1 MIQTIKL
8 SKLRLSPINVRRLPE
23 EKLQIPQ
30 MAADIEA
37 RGVLQNLLVTPAKK
51 PRGAFEVFDGGRRLR
66 ALQRLAD
73 AGTIKA
79 DDYDVPVMVLQADEA
94 TLSETSTATN
104 FQQLKMTPAEECRA
118 FQHFIGTSGDIDAV
132 AKRFGVT
139 RRFVEGRLR
148 LASLAE
154 PIFEALSAG
163 EITLDVAKAYASTEN
178 QEKQLLVWNSYQNNH
193 VNADTIRR
201 VIANETL
208 KANDPIAI
216 LVGEAR
222 YIEAGGKVDG
232 DLFTDGND
240 RWINPEIAHRLAG
253 EIMEAEAKRIGEEM
267 GLAWIRPIASNYAHN
282 AAHGLYRAILQP
294 PALTDEQAARLHEIE
309 QRRSELEAEMQD
321 ESVSEEDFKL
331 LDQEDDRL
339 IAEAEVIENRAPALP
354 EQLKAHVGAFLLLTP
369 QGEMR
374 LDTQY
379 YSEQQILIDEPTGG
393 DSEDGGDGESGEC
406 GDRSAT
412 RFRIG
417 GSEPLEP
424 KYKPEAVAPG
434 GKSLSARLYDEL
446 AMQRR
451 DILASCLLAQPAL
464 ALDYALFTM
473 IDSRS
478 HPSSPSSDNSVK
490 YGTTVSASRPQDPA
504 ISDVPVSRAR
514 DYLAEAHEGLDAA
527 WTEYESEVDRFE
539 GFRALDDDSKANW
552 LAYIVATSL
561 QAKHGMRNEQIPLQN
576 RLASI
581 LDIDV
586 ASWWRPTSENFFDR
600 VNKGS
605 ILSLLDEVGGPALS
619 GRHASLKKTEIS
631 ASCQKLFAG
640 DTIVEPETKEAALAW
655 VPNAMRFLD
664 GQPEETIVD
673 VEDNGLDEAN
683 EQAIAQDGI
692 DQDGS
697 PEGEAV
703 TEAGSDIPEAD
714 DMALE
719 PVAV

>member
-1 MIQTIKL
+1 MIQTMKL

-51 PRGAFEVFDGGRRLR
+51 PRGTFEVFDGGRRLR
-66 ALQRLAD
+66 ALQRLAE

-79 DDYDVPVMVLQADEA
+79 DEYDVPVMVLQADEA

-118 FQHFIGTSGDIDAV
+118 FQHFIGTTGDIDAV

-154 PIFEALSAG
+154 PIFEALSTG

-178 QEKQLLVWNSYQNNH
+178 QEKQLLVWNSYQNSY
-193 VNADTIRR
+193 VTADTIRR

-216 LVGEAR
+216 LVGEER
-222 YIEAGGKVDG
+222 YREAGGKVDG

-240 RWINPEIAHRLAG
+240 RWVNPEVAHRLAG
-253 EIMEAEAKRIGEEM
+253 EIMEAEAKRIGEET

-294 PALTDEQAARLHEIE
+294 PALTEEQAARLVEIE
-309 QRRSELEAEMQD
+309 ERRSELEMEMQD

-339 IAEAEVIENRAPALP
+339 IAEAEAIENRAPVLP
-354 EQLKAHVGAFLLLTP
+354 DELRQHVGAFLLLTP

-379 YSEQQILIDEPTGG
+379 YSEQQILIDEPTG
-393 DSEDGGDGESGEC
+393 EDGGEGEDGERAAG
-406 GDRSAT
+406 G
-412 RFRIG
+412 FRVG
-417 GSEPLEP
+417 GTEPSEP
-424 KYKPEAVAPG
+424 KYRPEAVAPG
-434 GKSLSARLYDEL
+434 GKPLSARLYDEL

-464 ALDYALFTM
+464 ALDYALFAM
-473 IDSRS
+473 IDARTNSSSRYS
-478 HPSSPSSDNSVK
+478 YNSVK
-490 YGTTVSASRPQDPA
+490 YGTTIRASGPQDPTTG
-504 ISDVPVSRAR
+504 DMPTSRAR
-514 DYLAEAHEGLDAA
+514 DYLSEAHEGLEAA
-527 WTEYESEVDRFE
+527 WTEHQSEVDRFE
-539 GFRALDDDSKANW
+539 AFRALDDDSKANW
-552 LAYIVATSL
+552 LAYIVAMSL
-561 QAKHGMRNEQIPLQN
+561 EAKPGMSNEQIPLHN

-605 ILSLLDEVGGPALS
+605 ILSLLNDIGGPALTA
-619 GRHASLKKTEIS
+619 RHASLKKTEIS
-631 ASCQKLFAG
+631 ESCQKLFAG
-640 DTIVEPETKEAALAW
+640 DSIVEPEVKEAALAW

-664 GQPEETIVD
+664 VVAEETVETAETEDED
-673 VEDNGLDEAN
+673 VAAEGDVADAAEPSPDAPAVLAENEDVVQEPAN
-683 EQAIAQDGI
+683 A
-692 DQDGS
+692 
-697 PEGEAV
+697 
-703 TEAGSDIPEAD
+703 
-714 DMALE
+714 
-719 PVAV
+719 

>member
-23 EKLQIPQ
+23 DKLQIPQ

-51 PRGAFEVFDGGRRLR
+51 PRGTFEVFDGGRRLR
-66 ALQRLAD
+66 ALQRLVE
-73 AGTIKA
+73 AGTIDA
-79 DDYDVPVMVLQADEA
+79 DAYDVPVMVLQADEA

-118 FQHFIGTSGDIDAV
+118 FQHFIGTSGDLDGV

-163 EITLDVAKAYASTEN
+163 EITLDVAKAYASTES
-178 QEKQLLVWNSYQNNH
+178 QEKQLLVWNSYKNSY

-222 YIEAGGKVDG
+222 YVEAGGKIDG

-240 RWINPEIAHRLAG
+240 RWVNPEIAHRLAG
-253 EIMEAEAKRIGEEM
+253 EIMEDEAKRLGEET

-282 AAHGLYRAILQP
+282 AAHGLYRAILRQP
-294 PALTDEQAARLHEIE
+294 DLTEEQEARLVEIE
-309 QRRSELEAEMQD
+309 DRRSELETEMQN
-321 ESVSEEDFKL
+321 ESLSEEDFKL

-339 IAEAEVIENRAPALP
+339 ISEAESIENRAPVLP
-354 EQLKAHVGAFLLLTP
+354 DELKAHVGAFLLLTP
-369 QGEMR
+369 QGEMV

-379 YSEQQILIDEPTGG
+379 YSEQQILIEEPADDEDGEGDDGEHSSGGFRISGTKPSEPTY
-393 DSEDGGDGESGEC
+393 
-406 GDRSAT
+406 R
-412 RFRIG
+412 
-417 GSEPLEP
+417 
-424 KYKPEAVAPG
+424 PEAVAPG
-434 GKSLSARLYDEL
+434 GKPLSSRLYDEL
-446 AMQRR
+446 AIQRR
-451 DILASCLLAQPAL
+451 DILASCILAQPAL
-464 ALDYALFTM
+464 ALDYALFVMVDARTKTA
-473 IDSRS
+473 SRYTY
-478 HPSSPSSDNSVK
+478 NATK
-490 YGTTVSASRPQDPA
+490 YGTTIRASGPQDP
-504 ISDVPVSRAR
+504 SVGDMPTSRAR

-527 WTEYESEVDRFE
+527 WTEHESEVDRFE
-539 GFRALDDDSKANW
+539 AFRALDDDSKANW
-552 LAYIVATSL
+552 LAYIVAISL
-561 QAKHGMRNEQIPLQN
+561 EAKPGISNEQIPLHN

-605 ILSLLDEVGGPALS
+605 ILTLLDEVGGPALS

-640 DTIVEPETKEAALAW
+640 DTIVEPEIKEAALAW

-664 GQPEETIVD
+664 GQPGDDLGE
-673 VEDNGLDEAN
+673 NGDSYLDEAD
-683 EQAIAQDGI
+683 EQGRADDDV
-692 DQDGS
+692 DQDRTS
-697 PEGEAV
+697 ERDEPM
-703 TEAGSDIPEAD
+703 TEAGAD
-714 DMALE
+714 LAEVEDTVLE
-719 PVAV
+719 PTAA

>member
-23 EKLQIPQ
+23 ERLQIPQ
-30 MAADIEA
+30 MAADIQA

-51 PRGAFEVFDGGRRLR
+51 PRGTFEVFDGGRRLR

-118 FQHFIGTSGDIDAV
+118 FQHFIGTSGDLDAV

-154 PIFEALSAG
+154 PIFEALSTG

-178 QEKQLLVWNSYQNNH
+178 QEKQLLVWNNYQNSY

-222 YIEAGGKVDG
+222 YLGAGGKIDG

-240 RWINPEIAHRLAG
+240 RWVNPEIAHRLAG
-253 EIMEAEAKRIGEEM
+253 EIMEAEAKRVGAETS
-267 GLAWIRPIASNYAHN
+267 LAWIRPIASNYAHN
-282 AAHGLYRAILQP
+282 AAHGLYRAILRQP
-294 PALTDEQAARLHEIE
+294 DLTEEQVQRLAEIE
-309 QRRSELEAEMQD
+309 ERRSELEIEMQD
-321 ESVSEEDFKL
+321 ESVSEDDFKL

-339 IAEAEVIENRAPALP
+339 ISEAEAIENRAPVLP
-354 EQLKAHVGAFLLLTP
+354 EELKAHVGAFLLLTP
-369 QGEMR
+369 QGEMV

-379 YSEQQILIDEPTGG
+379 YSEQQVLIDEPA
-393 DSEDGGDGESGEC
+393 DDDQGGDGEDGARSSG
-406 GDRSAT
+406 G
-412 RFRIG
+412 FRIG
-417 GSEPLEP
+417 GAKPSEPT
-424 KYKPEAVAPG
+424 YRPETVAPG
-434 GKSLSARLYDEL
+434 GKPLSSRLYDEL

-451 DILASCLLAQPAL
+451 DILASCILAQPAL
-464 ALDYALFTM
+464 ALDYALFVMVDARIKTPGRY
-473 IDSRS
+473 SF
-478 HPSSPSSDNSVK
+478 NATK
-490 YGTTVSASRPQDPA
+490 YGTTIRAGAPQDPNTG
-504 ISDVPVSRAR
+504 DLPTSRAHA
-514 DYLAEAHEGLDAA
+514 YLAEAQEGLDAG
-527 WTEYESEVDRFE
+527 WTEHESEIDRFE

-552 LAYIVATSL
+552 LAYIVAISL
-561 QAKHGMRNEQIPLQN
+561 EAKPGISNEQIPLHN

-581 LDIDV
+581 LEIDV

-600 VNKGS
+600 ISKGS
-605 ILSLLDEVGGPALS
+605 ILSLLDEMGGPALS

-640 DTIVEPETKEAALAW
+640 DTIVEPEIRQAALAW
-655 VPNAMRFLD
+655 VPNAMRFLE
-664 GQPEETIVD
+664 GQPEDD
-673 VEDNGLDEAN
+673 V
-683 EQAIAQDGI
+683 
-692 DQDGS
+692 
-697 PEGEAV
+697 V
-703 TEAGSDIPEAD
+703 EAD
-714 DMALE
+714 DLCRNDDDEAVGGEGDLAAESPSDEADSATESGSGTSADETVLE
-719 PVAV
+719 AAA

>member
-51 PRGAFEVFDGGRRLR
+51 PRGTFEVFDGGRRLR
-66 ALQRLAD
+66 ALQRLAE

-118 FQHFIGTSGDIDAV
+118 FQHFIGTSGDLDAV

-148 LASLAE
+148 LAALAE

-178 QEKQLLVWNSYQNNH
+178 QEKQLLVWNNYKHSF

-216 LVGEAR
+216 LVGDAR
-222 YIEAGGKVDG
+222 YIEAGGKIDG

-240 RWINPEIAHRLAG
+240 RWVNPEIAHRLAG
-253 EIMEAEAKRIGEEM
+253 EIMEAEAKRVGEEI

-282 AAHGLYRAILQP
+282 AAHGLYRAILRQP
-294 PALTDEQAARLHEIE
+294 ELTEEQTLRLAEIDE
-309 QRRSELEAEMQD
+309 RRSDLEGEMQD
-321 ESVSEEDFKL
+321 ESLSEEDFKL

-339 IAEAEVIENRAPALP
+339 IQEAEAIENRAPVLP
-354 EQLKAHVGAFLLLTP
+354 DELKPHVGAFLLLTP
-369 QGEMR
+369 QGEMV

-379 YSEQQILIDEPTGG
+379 YSEQQILVEEPADDEGSEG
-393 DSEDGGDGESGEC
+393 EDGERSSG
-406 GDRSAT
+406 G
-412 RFRIG
+412 FRIG
-417 GSEPLEP
+417 GPKPSEPTHR
-424 KYKPEAVAPG
+424 PEAVAPG
-434 GKSLSARLYDEL
+434 GKPLSSRLYDEL

-451 DILASCLLAQPAL
+451 DILASCILAQPAL
-464 ALDYALFTM
+464 ALDYALFVMVDARTKTS
-473 IDSRS
+473 SRYTY
-478 HPSSPSSDNSVK
+478 SSTK
-490 YGTTVSASRPQDPA
+490 YGTTIRASGPQDPNTG
-504 ISDVPVSRAR
+504 DMPTSRAR
-514 DYLAEAHEGLDAA
+514 DYLAEAHEGLDAG
-527 WTEYESEVDRFE
+527 WTEPESEVARFE

-552 LAYIVATSL
+552 LAYIVAISL
-561 QAKHGMRNEQIPLQN
+561 EAKPGISNEQIPLHN

-581 LDIDV
+581 LEIDV

-640 DTIVEPETKEAALAW
+640 DTIVETEVKEAALAW
-655 VPNAMRFLD
+655 VPNAMRFFD
-664 GQPEETIVD
+664 GQPEDVVIEVDETECGED
-673 VEDNGLDEAN
+673 GLSDAVEPLAD
-683 EQAIAQDGI
+683 
-692 DQDGS
+692 
-697 PEGEAV
+697 
-703 TEAGSDIPEAD
+703 AGSHPSEIGDEV
-714 DMALE
+714 LE
-719 PVAV
+719 PAD

>member
-51 PRGAFEVFDGGRRLR
+51 PRGTFEVFDGGRRLR
-66 ALQRLAD
+66 ALQRLAE

-118 FQHFIGTSGDIDAV
+118 FQHFIGTSGDLDAV

-148 LASLAE
+148 LAALAE

-178 QEKQLLVWNSYQNNH
+178 QEKQLLVWNNYKHSF

-222 YIEAGGKVDG
+222 YIEAGGKIDG

-240 RWINPEIAHRLAG
+240 RWVNPEIAHRLAG
-253 EIMEAEAKRIGEEM
+253 EIMEAEAKRVGEEI

-282 AAHGLYRAILQP
+282 AAHGLYRAILRQP
-294 PALTDEQAARLHEIE
+294 ELTEEQTLRLAEIDE
-309 QRRSELEAEMQD
+309 RRSDLEGEMQD
-321 ESVSEEDFKL
+321 DSLSEEDFKL

-339 IAEAEVIENRAPALP
+339 IQEAEAIENRAPVLP
-354 EQLKAHVGAFLLLTP
+354 DELKPHVGAFLLLTP
-369 QGEMR
+369 QGEMV

-379 YSEQQILIDEPTGG
+379 YSEQQILVEEPADDEGSEG
-393 DSEDGGDGESGEC
+393 EDGERSSG
-406 GDRSAT
+406 G
-412 RFRIG
+412 FRIG
-417 GSEPLEP
+417 GPKPSEPTHR
-424 KYKPEAVAPG
+424 PEAVAPG
-434 GKSLSARLYDEL
+434 GKPLSSRLYDEL

-451 DILASCLLAQPAL
+451 DILASCILAQPAL
-464 ALDYALFTM
+464 ALDYALFVMVDARTKTS
-473 IDSRS
+473 SRYTY
-478 HPSSPSSDNSVK
+478 SSTK
-490 YGTTVSASRPQDPA
+490 YGTTIRASGPQDPNTG
-504 ISDVPVSRAR
+504 DMPTSRAR
-514 DYLAEAHEGLDAA
+514 DYLAEAREGLDAG
-527 WTEYESEVDRFE
+527 WTEPEREVARFE

-552 LAYIVATSL
+552 LAYIVAISL
-561 QAKHGMRNEQIPLQN
+561 EAKPGISNEQIPLHN

-581 LDIDV
+581 LEIDV

-640 DTIVEPETKEAALAW
+640 DTIVETEVKEAALAW
-655 VPNAMRFLD
+655 VPNAMRFFG
-664 GQPEETIVD
+664 GQPEDVVIEVDETECGED
-673 VEDNGLDEAN
+673 GLSDAVEPLAD
-683 EQAIAQDGI
+683 
-692 DQDGS
+692 
-697 PEGEAV
+697 
-703 TEAGSDIPEAD
+703 AGSHPSEIGDEV
-714 DMALE
+714 LE
-719 PVAV
+719 PAA